1 MQRNKVIS
9 IVVALVLCS
18 CIYTIVRM
26 AYDEI
31 TIFANSK
38 WDYYKQLAI
47 YEFKGATLFICSF
60 ILIPYLLIFRVKWK
74 KDSKQMP
81 LLKICTLN
89 FSIIF
94 VCFFLFA
101 FFFATHNVL
110 EILTNWGFISITI
123 IAFIFPLVERLT
135 ENLLERSFVNR
146 KESK

>member
-38 WDYYKQLAI
+38 WNYYKQLAV
-47 YEFKGATLFICSF
+47 YEFKSAVILICLF

-74 KDSKQMP
+74 KDSKQMS
-81 LLKICTLN
+81 LLKICILN

-110 EILTNWGFISITI
+110 EILTNWGFISII
-123 IAFIFPLVERLT
+123 VIAFLFPLIERLV

-146 KESK
+146 KKDK